1 MATKQTSNFTLTLEL
16 SAPELT
22 AALLELAHAIS
33 GLNVGKATPA
43 KVQNE
48 AVAAAQ
54 PEPILAA
61 PEPQPV
67 PAPQSVPVQQ
77 VAPVPVAAP
86 APQSVPVQQA
96 VPVPVAAPAPQ
107 AVPVPVAAP
116 AQQPVPV
123 ASQSV
128 PAAAPEAKPA
138 LSLTA
143 ICNAGAA
150 LIDKG
155 KMNDVTALLPK
166 YGVHA
171 VNQLK
176 EDQLEAFAADLRAL
190 GADI

>member
-67 PAPQSVPVQQ
+67 PAPQSVPVQR
-77 VAPVPVAAP
+77 
-86 APQSVPVQQA
+86 A